1 MAPNTANHANATH
14 HVPPKYLT
22 IGFFAAN
29 YTVGNVT
36 GLLRT
41 LSVYRL
47 FGAAVTNSLTG
58 TTPAILTINSLSRS
72 GGLRT

>member
-1 MAPNTANHANATH
+1 MVPVAPNTANHANATH

-22 IGFFAAN
+22 IGFFATN

-58 TTPAILTINSLSRS
+58 AIQTINSLSRS